1 MNNFSASSTR
11 SNEESII
18 LVTTDTESS
27 ALIVKSS
34 SSIPQNTVD
43 ASHVIGQTD
52 RVLLAIVISK
62 VPQYT
67 MYVPIHLS
75 GLFPLISFVV
85 YMMCL
90 QIVY

>member
-1 MNNFSASSTR
+1 MNNFSMSSTR
-11 SNEESII
+11 SNEECII

-34 SSIPQNTVD
+34 SSIPQNTAD
-43 ASHVIGQTD
+43 TSHTIGQTD
-52 RVLLAIVISK
+52 RVLLAIAISK
-62 VPQYT
+62 VPHYT
-67 MYVPIHLS
+67 TYVRIHLS